1 MTRPQVGAAP
11 VNPQDAATV
20 SFVNSKIGY
29 VIITYGGSSWP
40 ARTTVTVPSG
50 GYALYD
56 SSAYPGALQPTDWT
70 GADVWLQAA
79 SITPPLASK
88 QVAWFTPL
96 NNSTSLTG
104 ASGIVFTGV
113 GSTTGAVVVSGGT
126 AQTKRRRVENAV
138 TVAAAT
144 AVCGF
149 RETNAQYTTNGG
161 FIFTM
166 RAALSRGIAA
176 AASRRFFM
184 GMTSNVVAPTDVA
197 FSTIT
202 NDGIGVIS
210 ESTDTNL
217 FITYRTGAGTAVR
230 VDTGMVKSVADN
242 TEMYDL
248 QMIMVAGGTTIAFTL
263 TRLSDG
269 VVFTHTSTTAIPA
282 SGTLL
287 APRVQASVGGISS
300 VIGVMLCNLYIE
312 TVSA

>member
-1 MTRPQVGAAP
+1 
-11 VNPQDAATV
+11 
-20 SFVNSKIGY
+20 
-29 VIITYGGSSWP
+29 
-40 ARTTVTVPSG
+40 
-50 GYALYD
+50 
-56 SSAYPGALQPTDWT
+56 
-70 GADVWLQAA
+70 
-79 SITPPLASK
+79 
-88 QVAWFTPL
+88 
-96 NNSTSLTG
+96 
-104 ASGIVFTGV
+104 
-113 GSTTGAVVVSGGT
+113 
-126 AQTKRRRVENAV
+126 
-138 TVAAAT
+138 
-144 AVCGF
+144 
-149 RETNAQYTTNGG
+149 
-161 FIFTM
+161 
-166 RAALSRGIAA
+166 
-176 AASRRFFM
+176 M

-217 FITYRTGAGTAVR
+217 FITYQTGAGTAVR